1 MHIWGEGGT
10 EKGKEKKRKRELERE
25 ERERSVYYSL
35 KHIWCLLFLDK
46 VLYRCVLKTSP
57 VILPQTCIV
66 T

>member
-10 EKGKEKKRKRELERE
+10 EKRKEKKRKREL

-46 VLYRCVLKTSP
+46 VLFIYVS
-57 VILPQTCIV
+57 
-66 T
+66 